1 MPNYSYTKSRVLQ
14 WLGIIAILCLFGGAY
29 WYFQVR
35 ASTLNQ
41 SRNDLVSSGLVL
53 LWSFNGDDITSGTTA
68 VDRSATGANGTL
80 TNGPTKVG
88 GRIGQALDFDGT
100 DDYVTTADNSALD
113 VGTSTDVALSGWFSR
128 ESFTTDDTIIA
139 KRSGITAGDTGYIL
153 YIDDATDQLIFEV
166 SDGTDEY
173 SLTSISTFTTAG
185 WNHFVVVWDQDSA
198 PGSELFINGVANT
211 ATDAGTI
218 GNIDDLSNAVAF
230 RVGAESDAGNPFD
243 GKLDE
248 IREYNRTLSTGE
260 IQSLYDQG
268 GGTRVNSSVSNAQG
282 SGRLDSGLAGYW
294 RLDDGSGT
302 SATDSSSGGNTGTL
316 NNGPTWGTGQIG
328 GATSFDNTDDSITV
342 GDVVEPEYITMSAW
356 INRSGN
362 GTVSIINKGTL
373 LSSEQYSLFLDY
385 ASYGTVEMIVRAA
398 GGGFDHCRTGSS
410 GYTTGQWHL
419 VTGTYNGTTCR
430 VYVNGVDKTE
440 TVVSDTTSG
449 VINTGAS
456 SLTIGSAFNGLLD
469 EVRIYNRPLSP
480 DEVAQLYRLTS
491 PTSVDTSLKGYWS
504 FNGQDMSGGYSFD
517 RSGAGNTGSLYNSP
531 TIARGILGQALDFD
545 AVNDYVATADSS
557 SLDIGDTDDLTLS
570 GWFYRDTFT
579 GTNGLIAKRS
589 GFATGDVGYI
599 AYIDATTD
607 QLIFQISDGT
617 DVYTITSSSTFTAT
631 DWHHFAVVWDQ
642 DSATNSEIY
651 IDGTADKA
659 TDSGTIGNIGDLSNA
674 LGVYVGARSDGS
686 TLFDGRIDEA
696 RVYKR
701 ALSAT
706 DIKSLYDQGSVDSV
720 NSSASQ
726 NQGTGRLDSALAL
739 YWALDDGTSGTT
751 PTSATDSSTNGNTG
765 TLTNSPTWTTGQVGN
780 AVDFDGTDDYI
791 TLADSDILDV
801 TDSTNFTLSGWF
813 NRDTFTTDDT
823 ITAKSNGQ
831 AASDTGYNV
840 YIDDSTD
847 KLTFV
852 ANDGTDQYKLESV
865 STFTATG
872 WHHYALVWD
881 ESGATQTKLYIDGV
895 AENVTATGTFTSV
908 NSMANSVAFRV
919 GSESDAGNPFDGKLD
934 EVRLYRRA
942 FSGDEVTNLYRLAT
956 PTATDTGLNG
966 YWSFNGRDMNGTA
979 VLDSSGAGNNGVLT
993 NGPTRTIGKIGQGLS
1008 FDNTDD
1014 YVSVPDNASLD
1025 IGDTDNMTLAGWFYR
1040 NATGT
1045 ADTIFAKRAGVLAAN
1060 TGYIAY
1066 IALVGSKLIFE
1077 VSDGTDEYSLDST
1090 STFTT
1095 SANVGWNHFA
1105 IVWDQASAANSE
1117 IYINGVVDNATDTG
1131 TIGNIGDLSNAK
1143 IFSMGTQSDVSS
1155 PFNGKLDEMRMYK
1168 RALSA
1173 AEIAALYNQGR

>member
-1 MPNYSYTKSRVLQ
+1 
-14 WLGIIAILCLFGGAY
+14 
-29 WYFQVR
+29 
-35 ASTLNQ
+35 
-41 SRNDLVSSGLVL
+41 
-53 LWSFNGDDITSGTTA
+53 
-68 VDRSATGANGTL
+68 
-80 TNGPTKVG
+80 
-88 GRIGQALDFDGT
+88 
-100 DDYVTTADNSALD
+100 
-113 VGTSTDVALSGWFSR
+113 
-128 ESFTTDDTIIA
+128 
-139 KRSGITAGDTGYIL
+139 
-153 YIDDATDQLIFEV
+153 
-166 SDGTDEY
+166 
-173 SLTSISTFTTAG
+173 
-185 WNHFVVVWDQDSA
+185 
-198 PGSELFINGVANT
+198 
-211 ATDAGTI
+211 
-218 GNIDDLSNAVAF
+218 
-230 RVGAESDAGNPFD
+230 
-243 GKLDE
+243 
-248 IREYNRTLSTGE
+248 
-260 IQSLYDQG
+260 
-268 GGTRVNSSVSNAQG
+268 
-282 SGRLDSGLAGYW
+282 
-294 RLDDGSGT
+294 DGSGT

-316 NNGPTWGTGQIG
+316 NNGPTWTTGQIG
-328 GATSFDNTDDSITV
+328 GGLDFDGSDDYVEVAYSSSLVASQSLTYSFWVRPDLNEQVGILGSLNGENGSGYNFITLDNNGSQA
-342 GDVVEPEYITMSAW
+342 GNPEVFCTRNI
-356 INRSGN
+356 N
-362 GTVSIINKGTL
+362 GTTTSRVVSFPYTVSQWFHYTYTYDGAYERIYVNGNKL
-373 LSSEQYSLFLDY
+373 LETAQTGNFATNTEYGLILGD
-385 ASYGTVEMIVRAA
+385 SYQAA
-398 GGGFDHCRTGSS
+398 PGGFD
-410 GYTTGQWHL
+410 
-419 VTGTYNGTTCR
+419 
-430 VYVNGVDKTE
+430 GVM
-440 TVVSDTTSG
+440 
-449 VINTGAS
+449 
-456 SLTIGSAFNGLLD
+456 D
-469 EVRIYNRPLSP
+469 EVRVYTRALSS
-480 DEVAQLYRLTS
+480 DEVSQLYRITS
-491 PTSVDTSLKGYWS
+491 PTAVDTGLKGYWS

-791 TLADSDILDV
+791 TVADSDILDV

-1045 ADTIFAKRAGVLAAN
+1045 AGTIFAKRAGVLAAN

-1077 VSDGTDEYSLDST
+1077 VYDGTDEYSFD
-1090 STFTT
+1090 
-1095 SANVGWNHFA
+1095 
-1105 IVWDQASAANSE
+1105 
-1117 IYINGVVDNATDTG
+1117 
-1131 TIGNIGDLSNAK
+1131 
-1143 IFSMGTQSDVSS
+1143 
-1155 PFNGKLDEMRMYK
+1155 
-1168 RALSA
+1168 
-1173 AEIAALYNQGR
+1173 